1 MLNKFFKL
9 DENNTDLKTEF
20 LAGLT
25 TFLAMAY
32 ILGVNPALL
41 SQGGMPATGVFFAT
55 AVASGIS
62 CIIMGLISKY
72 PVGLAPGMGIIPV
85 FVYTIIISMDNT
97 GNCTCGGICF
107 KHTLFIDYHIRF
119 KGSYP

>member
-1 MLNKFFKL
+1 MLNRFFKL
-9 DENNTDLKTEF
+9 DENSTNLKTEF

-32 ILGVNPALL
+32 ILGVNPSLL

-55 AVASGIS
+55 ALASGIS

-85 FVYTIIISMDNT
+85 FTYTIIISMGNT
-97 GNCTCGGICF
+97 
-107 KHTLFIDYHIRF
+107 
-119 KGSYP
+119 